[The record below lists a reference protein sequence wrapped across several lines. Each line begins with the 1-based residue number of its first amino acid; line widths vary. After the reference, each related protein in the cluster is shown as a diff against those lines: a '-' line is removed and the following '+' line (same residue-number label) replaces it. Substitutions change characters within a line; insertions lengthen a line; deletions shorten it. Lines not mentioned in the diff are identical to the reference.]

1 MSKHFYHVFLRPVGD
16 RKEQTGRLGGGR
28 GDRIQG
34 PISFCKRSGVAPLG
48 SRPGH
53 LLYHWNLSHHQMLTR
68 HLYREELAVL
78 PVTDRQYLAVLVDI
92 TKLCWTEVRLL
103 SLFATMVYKIVV
115 QFLRI
120 MGP

>member
-1 MSKHFYHVFLRPVGD
+1 
-16 RKEQTGRLGGGR
+16 
-28 GDRIQG
+28 
-34 PISFCKRSGVAPLG
+34 
-48 SRPGH
+48 
-53 LLYHWNLSHHQMLTR
+53 MLTR

-103 SLFATMVYKIVV
+103 SLSATMVYKIVI